1 MFCFSVAPTATL
13 YQCPTLNNES
23 NNATFYCN
31 ATGNPAPS
39 IEWVRENS
47 GEVVSNDGTLVLRTI
62 NRNES
67 GRYQCI
73 ASNRIGN
80 DTKNCTVKVDCELTL
95 CYF

>member
-13 YQCPTLNNES
+13 YQCPTPTSES

-31 ATGNPAPS
+31 ATGNPPPS

-47 GEVVSNDGTLVLRTI
+47 EEVVSNDSTLVLWTI
-62 NRNES
+62 DRNES

-73 ASNRIGN
+73 ASNRIGK
-80 DTKNCTVKVDCELTL
+80 DTKNCTVRVDCEFTL
-95 CYF
+95 FYF